1 MPFPRTDDVEAKM
14 AQVQKQVDQAIENIF
29 KNNDFQRYLEVASKF
44 PKYSMNNVVMIYA
57 QKPEA
62 TMVQGYNAWKDMG
75 RQVQKGETA
84 IRIFAPTFSKMDM
97 VKIDPVT
104 HRPLLDA
111 SGKEIT
117 EKKDMLTGFKA
128 VNVFD
133 VSQTKGKELVNV
145 RQFVRDDIRDSIG
158 AAQMYRQLREHLA
171 QKMDVRENVEDFRN
185 NPHVR
190 GYYDRENHAIRINGA
205 VENSAMKFKTLVHE
219 YAHSQLHRMNSP
231 LKDLPREHKEAQ
243 AEATAFMVTKYYG
256 MDTDEYSAGY
266 IATWAKDVKLAKQA
280 LGEIQKTANNIIR
293 EIDHLNRERIQEA
306 TKTQPLDKEGERD
319 AFLKAAHEASV
330 QIRSEF
336 SANPSAFQ
344 NENEKIEDVKLLI
357 SYADKMERNEKIP
370 EHMEVAYDKIR
381 EEIFK
386 SDNPKVTESKRA
398 VLADYIERYEKAV
411 SHGKLVPGM
420 DAAREAAAA
429 STDRD
434 DKPKEQD
441 KSNVVEFSKSK
452 SGPELER

>member
-1 MPFPRTDDVEAKM
+1 MPFPKSDDYEAKM
-14 AQVQKQVDQAIENIF
+14 AQAQKQVDQALERIF
-29 KNNDFQRYLEVASKF
+29 SNNEFQRYLEVASKF
-44 PKYSMNNVVMIYA
+44 PKYSLNNVVMIYA

-62 TMVQGYNAWKDMG
+62 TMVQGYNAWKEMG

-84 IRIFAPTFSKMDM
+84 VKIFAPTFKKVEMT
-97 VKIDPVT
+97 KIDPVT
-104 HRPLLDA
+104 QRPQLDA
-111 SGKEIT
+111 TGKEIT
-117 EKKDMLTGFKA
+117 EKKEMLTGFKA

-145 RQFVRDDIRDSIG
+145 RQFVRDDIRDSAG
-158 AAQMYRQLREHLA
+158 AAQIYRQFSDHLSK
-171 QKMDVRENVEDFRN
+171 KMDVRESAEDFKDKPN
-185 NPHVR
+185 VR
-190 GYYDRENHAIRINGA
+190 GYYDREEHAIRINPA
-205 VENSAMKFKTLVHE
+205 VENSTMKFKTLVHE
-219 YAHSQLHRMNSP
+219 YAHSQLHRMDSP
-231 LKDLPREHKEAQ
+231 LKDLPRAHKEAQ

-256 MDTDEYSAGY
+256 MDTDAYSAGY
-266 IATWAKDVKLAKQA
+266 IATWAKDVNLAKQA

-293 EIDHLNRERIQEA
+293 EIDHINRERIQEA

-336 SANPSAFQ
+336 STNPSAFQ
-344 NENEKIEDVKLLI
+344 NEKIEDVKLLI

-381 EEIFK
+381 TEIFK
-386 SDNPKVTESKRA
+386 SDKPEVHESKRA

-411 SHGKLVPGM
+411 SHGKPVPGM
-420 DAAREAAAA
+420 DAAREVAAA

-434 DKPKEQD
+434 EKPKGQD
-441 KSNVVEFSKSK
+441 KSNVIEFPKSK